1 MENQLTAREA
11 IALEFTKTMYS
22 RFLEGVKAD
31 FVADERLQAE
41 TKEIIKRALC
51 RVNLFV
57 KISEETQ
64 PNG

>member
-41 TKEIIKRALC
+41 TKEIIKRGFFLANVFL
-51 RVNLFV
+51 